1 MRYTDTLGLILSVLG
16 ASGLLWKLRFLLPR
30 NIIPLASARLEEIE
44 ATLDRTE
51 ADALPT
57 ANEYR
62 IDVAMYFIIVLLL
75 VTH

>member
-1 MRYTDTLGLILSVLG
+1 MRFPDTLGLVLSVLG
-16 ASGLLWKLRFLLPR
+16 AYGLVWNLRFLLPR
-30 NIIPLASARLEEIE
+30 HLIPLVSAQLDEIE
-44 ATLDRTE
+44 ATLDRIE

-62 IDVAMYFIIVLLL
+62 IDVAMYFIVVLLL

>member
-1 MRYTDTLGLILSVLG
+1 MRYTDALGLTLSVLG
-16 ASGLLWKLRFLLPR
+16 AYGLVWNLRFLLPR
-30 NIIPLASARLEEIE
+30 HLIPLVSAQLDEIA
-44 ATLDRTE
+44 ATLDHTE

-62 IDVAMYFIIVLLL
+62 IDVAMYFIVVLSL